1 MISKLDA
8 ILMQVIIDVRD
19 LFLVWTHIDGLRLPS

>member
-8 ILMQVIIDVRD
+8 INTKSR
-19 LFLVWTHIDGLRLPS
+19 

>member
-8 ILMQVIIDVRD
+8 ILMEGVIDVRD
-19 LFLVWTHIDGLRLPS
+19 LFLVWRHIDGLRLPS